1 MQVFRPMREIGVSS
15 SVPSFD
21 SRPVSHIIAVM
32 SQASSE
38 GVKSVARKLCRTS
51 SMVDLGLTP
60 LHAF

>member
-15 SVPSFD
+15 SVPSLD

-32 SQASSE
+32 SQASWE

-51 SMVDLGLTP
+51 SMVDLG
-60 LHAF
+60 